1 MDMKDHI
8 ATLPKK
14 GLKTRPYNIG
24 MEKRDLKKYDYTMY
38 MDMEKE
44 DLKKLS
50 KGQLIRLLLK
60 QEKKKPK
67 VVIVND
73 TKPTRPNRPPPPI
86 PEGVKPFRP
95 KQTVKLRRKQ
105 KVVDDRPGWVRN
117 PNTNRWIKID
127 GPTYRRIYP
136 IQHTLNKIDKIHQE
150 INETSKSIDDKYK
163 KVSDGLVSSPK
174 ITQIQKALKNSTK
187 SFAVDI
193 VDNKDPLHQLA
204 ETKKVMEHYLN
215 KELNEL
221 KGFKYVETLKMVFEK
236 KIRNKTTIK
245 TAYFN
250 SKTKTILNKKEID
263 EVLQTSRQELMK
275 AIGQWISEGS
285 GWTILSVDGHYINL
299 TKYEPLKGS
308 SYIELPTEL
317 RNSGKGLIN
326 LKNEDNECFRWCHIR
341 HLNPQ
346 EKDPQRIKKFDKEFI
361 KKLDYSEI
369 EFPITIKQIN
379 KIEKKNS
386 IRINVFGYEEKQP
399 YPIYISDEKYEDHME
414 LLLITKD
421 ENKHY
426 VLIKD
431 FNKFMYQQTKHKERK
446 HFCMHCLQCFIS
458 ERVLNNHKENCIII
472 NGKQAINMPKKG
484 ENILKY
490 TNHHKQQAVP
500 FVIDADFEAITEKI
514 QGCQPNNDKSYTEA
528 YQKHTDC
535 GYGYKVV
542 CRYDDKYTKPINIY
556 RGEKAVYK
564 FMEKILEEVKY
575 CKNIMK
581 KEFNKQ
587 LIMTHNDELSF
598 KLEQKCHICEESYK
612 DKDIRV
618 RDHCHITGKYR
629 GSAHQDC
636 NLKLRFTPEKIKYQ

>member
-1 MDMKDHI
+1 MNEI
-8 ATLPKK
+8 
-14 GLKTRPYNIG
+14 
-24 MEKRDLKKYDYTMY
+24 
-38 MDMEKE
+38 

-50 KGQLIRLLLK
+50 KSQLIKMLLK

-67 VVIVND
+67 VVIVDD
-73 TKPTRPNRPPPPI
+73 TKPKRPNRPNRPPPPI

-95 KQTVKLRRKQ
+95 TQTVKLRRKQ

-117 PNTNRWIKID
+117 PNTNRFIKID
-127 GPTYRRIYP
+127 GPTYRRLYP
-136 IQHTLNKIDKIHQE
+136 MQHVLNKIDKVHQE

-193 VDNKDPLHQLA
+193 VDNKDPLHQLT
-204 ETKKVMEHYLN
+204 ETRNVIEQYLN
-215 KELNEL
+215 GELIGL
-221 KGFKYVETLKMVFEK
+221 KGFKYIETLKMTFEK
-236 KIRNKTTIK
+236 QLGNKTTIK

-250 SKTKTILNKKEID
+250 SETKTLINENEIN

-285 GWTILSVDGHYINL
+285 GWTIQSVDGHYINL
-299 TKYEPLKGS
+299 TKYKPLKGS

-317 RNSGKGLIN
+317 RNSSKGLIN
-326 LKNEDNECFRWCHIR
+326 LQNTDSECFRWCHIR

-346 EKDPQRIKKFDKEFI
+346 EKYPQRIKKSDKEYI
-361 KKLDYSEI
+361 DKLDYSGI
-369 EFPITIKQIN
+369 NFPVTIKQIN
-379 KIEKKNS
+379 KIEKQNN
-386 IRINVFGYEEKQP
+386 IRINVFRYEEKQP
-399 YPIYISDEKYEDHME
+399 YPIYVSKEKFEDHAE

-446 HFCMHCLQCFIS
+446 HFCMHCLQCFSS
-458 ERVLNNHKENCIII
+458 ERVQV
-472 NGKQAINMPKKG
+472 NGIQAVNMPDKDN
-484 ENILKY
+484 NILKF
-490 TNHHKQQAVP
+490 NNFHKQQPVS
-500 FVIDADFEAITEKI
+500 FVIYADFEAITEKI
-514 QGCQPNNDKSYTEA
+514 QGCRQNNDSSYTEA

-542 CRYDDKYTKPINIY
+542 CCYDDKYSKPVQIY

-564 FMEKILEEVKY
+564 FMEKMLEEVKY
-575 CKNIMK
+575 CKNVMK
-581 KEFNKQ
+581 KEFNKP
-587 LIMTHNDELSF
+587 LRMTKDNEDKF
-598 KLEQKCHICEESYK
+598 QKAIY
-612 DKDIRV
+612 
-618 RDHCHITGKYR
+618 
-629 GSAHQDC
+629 
-636 NLKLRFTPEKIKYQ
+636 